1 MWGQKLMADITR
13 DDIFEILKGILV
25 DDFEIVPENVVL
37 DADLFEDLELDSV
50 DAVDLAVRLQQH
62 TGKKVPPA
70 EFKQIRTVADVVNA
84 VEKLLQE

>member
-62 TGKKVPPA
+62 TGKKVSPA
-70 EFKQIRTVADVVNA
+70 EFKQIRTVGDVVNA
-84 VEKLLQE
+84 IVKLIQE

>member
-37 DADLFEDLELDSV
+37 DADLFDDLELDSV

-62 TGKKVPPA
+62 TGKKVSPA

>member
-1 MWGQKLMADITR
+1 MADITR

-62 TGKKVPPA
+62 TGKKVSPA

>member
-62 TGKKVPPA
+62 TGKKVSPA

>member
-1 MWGQKLMADITR
+1 MWGQKLIADITR

-62 TGKKVPPA
+62 TGKKVSPA

-84 VEKLLQE
+84 DEKLLQE

>member
-50 DAVDLAVRLQQH
+50 DAVDLAVRIQQPKRKRFHLQSLN
-62 TGKKVPPA
+62 K
-70 EFKQIRTVADVVNA
+70 
-84 VEKLLQE
+84 

>member
-1 MWGQKLMADITR
+1 MWGQKLMADITI

-62 TGKKVPPA
+62 TGKKVSPA